1 MIQIEFQVRY
11 SSHINS
17 ILRIVDAPVL
27 TTETIELDKHSA
39 DGLILVKLP
48 DHNQDPNSYKLLKS
62 TSYKSTQKNVENV
75 KNLKMMH
82 EDFVLT
88 VINIY
93 LVYE

>member
-1 MIQIEFQVRY
+1 MD
-11 SSHINS
+11 SP
-17 ILRIVDAPVL
+17 AL

-39 DGLILVKLP
+39 DGLILVKLT
-48 DHNQDPNSYKLLKS
+48 DHNQDPNSYKLLKI

-75 KNLKMMH
+75 ENLKMLH
-82 EDFVLT
+82 VDFVLK

>member
-1 MIQIEFQVRY
+1 M
-11 SSHINS
+11 
-17 ILRIVDAPVL
+17 DAPVL

-39 DGLILVKLP
+39 DGLILVKLT
-48 DHNQDPNSYKLLKS
+48 DHNQDPNSYKLLKI

-75 KNLKMMH
+75 KNLKMLH

>member
-75 KNLKMMH
+75 KNLKMLH

>member
-1 MIQIEFQVRY
+1 M
-11 SSHINS
+11 
-17 ILRIVDAPVL
+17 DAPVL

-75 KNLKMMH
+75 KNLKMLH

>member
-1 MIQIEFQVRY
+1 MIRIEFQVRY

-48 DHNQDPNSYKLLKS
+48 DYNQDPNSYKPLKS
-62 TSYKSTQKNVENV
+62 TSYKSTQKHVENVEN
-75 KNLKMMH
+75 LKMVH
-82 EDFVLT
+82 VNFVLT

>member
-1 MIQIEFQVRY
+1 M
-11 SSHINS
+11 
-17 ILRIVDAPVL
+17 DAPVL
-27 TTETIELDKHSA
+27 TTETIELDKHSV

-75 KNLKMMH
+75 KNLKMLH
-82 EDFVLT
+82 VDFVLT